1 MTAQQYGASKEYQK
15 WQARTRDKDPEEGEK
30 LREQAD
36 AEAEVNASEYALS
49 TGINATFGGVYQL
62 LSTSADQFLEI
73 QKTTS
78 EEDSTAL
85 RAALADRATRSKM
98 AWFRIQPGFRT
109 RNEGEKVRMGDTV
122 VLESV
127 KMQSM
132 YLHCNMQADMTR
144 EVAEVNFFDQATRFK
159 VVPISKFSEV
169 QQVKRSQGVCAG
181 SFVEI
186 YHRQSS
192 GYVYRNHM
200 TNRGCLLKVDA
211 VADAA
216 DAVPIP
222 KLQADLL
229 WQLNL
234 PNMTWNG
241 EPVMH
246 DRSYSQC
253 FSLRDA
259 ISGYFLFDDGSGE
272 IVFREED
279 SDPGALWVLIPFE
292 MEGDDSELLEVERSQ
307 FWFQNTS
314 TGRQLC
320 ELSDNA
326 GADGKPADLTQLTSR
341 DPLMVAEADLFVLRE
356 VPADFENSFFELMQG
371 LSVLR
376 AFHEDIKELPAD
388 PSKQD
393 VKPVVEKHFK
403 QYMKSDRTLAL
414 PWSGPVIDVIEHIL
428 INLTSSSNTDMLTRD
443 GVLNTRLQAELTQS
457 RALDFIL
464 EQLLPDLFAKLPP
477 KVINTETHGPY
488 LAQTVKLLFR
498 LMWGIAKENKP
509 SKFWLFDR
517 MDYLMSFIDDG
528 FNVANVINAIF
539 NGNEQLMRKT
549 DTEFIKKMWTKAIEQ
564 KATRYLKFVTV
575 CCLLSVQV
583 CTLTSSRLSC

>member
-186 YHRQSS
+186 YRRQSS

-246 DRSYSQC
+246 DRSYSQR

-292 MEGDDSELLEVERSQ
+292 MEGDDSELLFSFFLQNPVVYGASQKCGCKIRYKAVENENRAGRLRSFGGFNFCGGPVEAQRAGPRPAEVIWR
-307 FWFQNTS
+307 FRD
-314 TGRQLC
+314 GRRPAEVIGRFCGGAVEAQR
-320 ELSDNA
+320 A
-326 GADGKPADLTQLTSR
+326 GRRPAEVIWRLWDGRRPAD
-341 DPLMVAEADLFVLRE
+341 A
-356 VPADFENSFFELMQG
+356 
-371 LSVLR
+371 
-376 AFHEDIKELPAD
+376 I
-388 PSKQD
+388 
-393 VKPVVEKHFK
+393 
-403 QYMKSDRTLAL
+403 
-414 PWSGPVIDVIEHIL
+414 W
-428 INLTSSSNTDMLTRD
+428 
-443 GVLNTRLQAELTQS
+443 
-457 RALDFIL
+457 
-464 EQLLPDLFAKLPP
+464 
-477 KVINTETHGPY
+477 
-488 LAQTVKLLFR
+488 
-498 LMWGIAKENKP
+498 W
-509 SKFWLFDR
+509 FW
-517 MDYLMSFIDDG
+517 
-528 FNVANVINAIF
+528 
-539 NGNEQLMRKT
+539 
-549 DTEFIKKMWTKAIEQ
+549 
-564 KATRYLKFVTV
+564 
-575 CCLLSVQV
+575 
-583 CTLTSSRLSC
+583 